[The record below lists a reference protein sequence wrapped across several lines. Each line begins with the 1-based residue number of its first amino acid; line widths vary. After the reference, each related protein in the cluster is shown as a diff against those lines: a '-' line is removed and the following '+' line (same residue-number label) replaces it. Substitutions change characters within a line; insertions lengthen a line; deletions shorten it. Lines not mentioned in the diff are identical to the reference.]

1 MTEGHFLE
9 HAEELRMRL
18 IKAIVAVFICSAVV
32 YFNVEALMGTLIRP
46 IGHVIFTSPADAF
59 TARLTCAFFGG
70 VFLALPFVAYQIWTF
85 VAAGLNEKEKSS
97 IQVYGPLSY
106 VIFLLGVA
114 FAYFLVIPISI
125 KFLLSFSSE
134 ILTPMIT
141 VKSYLMYVWMMMVVF
156 GGVFELPII
165 LMFLTKIGIA
175 TPAFLADKRKY
186 AVVTILTV
194 SALITPPD
202 VITQLILSFP
212 LIILYEV
219 GIMASKAMQK
229 KK

>member
-1 MTEGHFLE
+1 
-9 HAEELRMRL
+9 
-18 IKAIVAVFICSAVV
+18 
-32 YFNVEALMGTLIRP
+32 
-46 IGHVIFTSPADAF
+46 
-59 TARLTCAFFGG
+59 
-70 VFLALPFVAYQIWTF
+70 
-85 VAAGLNEKEKSS
+85 
-97 IQVYGPLSY
+97 VYGPLSY